1 MDNFYKENDEKIII
15 DTHINYLDEVV
26 TLKEATKLIS
36 ESEITLKE
44 YIKSGKLKEGIDC
57 KKSGETWL
65 ILKSSLYKL

>member
-57 KKSGETWL
+57 KKCGETWL